1 MKDIRCVDCDK
12 FSLQLDPAAAVYGR
26 GKCAEEKLPSVRYVA
41 LLKKRCE
48 KYEAAIEQVADARV
62 EWLKKKGIV

>member
-1 MKDIRCVDCDK
+1 MTDVRCVDCNK

-26 GKCAEEKLPSVRYVA
+26 GKCAEEEIKSVRYDA
-41 LLKKRCE
+41 LRKKPC
-48 KYEAAIEQVADARV
+48 KKFSPAIEQVADARV